1 MPSLTFAYNAQMS
14 TPNLRERKRR
24 LMQSEITA
32 IALRLFR
39 ERGYSETT
47 VDDLAAASGMSRRT
61 FFRYFPSK
69 EDVISGKWVGM
80 GEDMIARLLARPG
93 DEDPWTSVRAS
104 MSGIVDHYAD
114 PDRRADSFALDEVID
129 STPSLRA
136 AFIAKVDILAEAVA
150 AVLGKRG
157 VEPFHAQVI
166 GRACGAA
173 LTIAMRES
181 RARGAEG
188 IGEDLDRAMRE
199 FASGL

>member
-1 MPSLTFAYNAQMS
+1 
-14 TPNLRERKRR
+14 
-24 LMQSEITA
+24 
-32 IALRLFR
+32 
-39 ERGYSETT
+39 
-47 VDDLAAASGMSRRT
+47 
-61 FFRYFPSK
+61 
-69 EDVISGKWVGM
+69 
-80 GEDMIARLLARPG
+80 MIARLLARPG

-157 VEPFHAQVI
+157 VEPFRAQVI